1 MTNEDGRNFLN
12 AFFCFYETKSER
24 EAAAKTAEILG
35 DARWLPP
42 TCLIYED
49 SGLLQGS
56 LESIRNAG
64 FQVPEDISVAA
75 MSHRDGEIFDGK
87 ILTSWT
93 LLPSRV
99 ASEAVNMILREIS
112 KPGICSGQTL
122 LVKGAMMPGET
133 AVRVEL
139 ETAGAG

>member
-1 MTNEDGRNFLN
+1 MLSTELICLN

-56 LESIRNAG
+56 LASIRNAG
-64 FQVPEDISVAA
+64 FRIPEDVSVAA
-75 MSHRDGEIFDGK
+75 MSYRSGEIFDGK
-87 ILTSWT
+87 VLTSWT
-93 LLPSRV
+93 LLPSRI
-99 ASEAVNMILREIS
+99 ANEAVNMILREIS
-112 KPGICSGQTL
+112 IPGICSGQTL
-122 LVKGAMMPGET
+122 LVKGAMTSGET
-133 AVRVEL
+133 AVRTGL
-139 ETAGAG
+139 EAAGAG